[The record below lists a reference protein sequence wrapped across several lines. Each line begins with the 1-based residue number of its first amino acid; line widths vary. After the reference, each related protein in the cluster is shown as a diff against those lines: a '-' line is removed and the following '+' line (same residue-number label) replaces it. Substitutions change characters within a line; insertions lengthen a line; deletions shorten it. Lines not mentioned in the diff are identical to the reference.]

1 MLKEKHHILII
12 DDNEDILF
20 MLKAMLEMK
29 GFSITPKESPENI
42 ELFIETI
49 SPDLI
54 LMDMLLSG
62 ADGREVCKK
71 IKMNK
76 AIAHIPI
83 IMISALPDADV
94 SCLEAGTDYFLGKP
108 FEMTDLFNTVEKAL
122 LPVNI

>member
-20 MLKAMLEMK
+20 MLKAMLEMR
-29 GFSITPKESPENI
+29 GFNITPQDSPENI

>member
-29 GFSITPKESPENI
+29 GFNITPKDSPENI

-76 AIAHIPI
+76 SIAHIPI

-122 LPVNI
+122 LPVTM

>member
-29 GFSITPKESPENI
+29 GFNITSKDSPENI

-122 LPVNI
+122 LPVSI